1 MASGLQLWSRKLE
14 IDGTTKNCLSVTWL
28 FWLLGWSLSSFSKRN
43 CRGYRYA
50 ISTPLSIKGTWEPCM
65 RSPMVIRALPQWLV
79 HQRSRCWL
87 YDLCSLVCK
96 ENNLSW
102 RECSRQK
109 QFLIFFLNLSVGE
122 IPCRNMEEIQI
133 KYWPK
138 YQFSQQPQKRW
149 EIPINW
155 YLESVISIKY
165 ACSDLQ
171 QQFLDLSLCLSFLQW
186 LLFVTA
192 VVVVVSFYNIY
203 LVGIAPKLPL
213 KDSIP

>member
-109 QFLIFFLNLSVGE
+109 QFLIFFFKPLCGRDSMQKYGRNTDKILTKISVFSATPKEMGDTYKL
-122 IPCRNMEEIQI
+122 IPRECNFNQI
-133 KYWPK
+133 
-138 YQFSQQPQKRW
+138 
-149 EIPINW
+149 
-155 YLESVISIKY
+155 
-165 ACSDLQ
+165 
-171 QQFLDLSLCLSFLQW
+171 CLLRSTATVSGSF
-186 LLFVTA
+186 FV
-192 VVVVVSFYNIY
+192 
-203 LVGIAPKLPL
+203 P
-213 KDSIP
+213 